1 MGFKYFISFLCG
13 FCFFALQCATAQSR
27 INLISNDSTQ
37 LWTLKVN
44 DELVTDSFNLEIN
57 LSFPFQEKVFLELLD
72 STKQTVLQKTLTLQP
87 DFITDYS
94 LLKADDQVSL
104 KLLAQSSLEPN
115 SVTNLSESESMNL
128 EPGLEINSELIIID
142 SEYFNPNE
150 KQQVFVNS
158 IDDYRF
164 EQEKV
169 KAVKEFL
176 QSQKP
181 SNNLINKALLKIS
194 YEDKRAEVILDLK
207 EELKGKIS
215 KNDLNTLFKLSRYKT
230 AVATALEI
238 N

>member
-13 FCFFALQCATAQSR
+13 LCFFALQCATAQSY
-27 INLISNDSTQ
+27 INIISSDSTQ
-37 LWTLKVN
+37 QWTLKVN
-44 DELVTDSFNLEIN
+44 DELVTDSINLEIN

-115 SVTNLSESESMNL
+115 SVTNLSESESINL